1 MSHDR
6 HLSDH
11 DIEQLLRGNDVDPS
25 LDGVATWAAA
35 IRRAADT
42 SVSPSAVTAHVT
54 AAAAAAAAAAARIP
68 THPAPGSAKAPSM
81 LGRIYRNG
89 AMRVAA
95 IAAAFV
101 VATGGIAAA
110 GVLPDSVQ
118 EPIADLYGIVGFDFH
133 PGQTADDDGGGD
145 DDDGELDGDGEVA
158 PVGVK
163 DDDDDDQGEDDH
175 HHDDDQDDDDQDDDD
190 QDDDN
195 GVENQA
201 PAEPPV
207 AAEPPIAA
215 EPPVTAETTTAET
228 TAEVPATETVP
239 LEDTTT
245 AEAPVPT
252 ETTTVETTAE
262 APPARP

>member
-54 AAAAAAAAAAARIP
+54 AAAAAAAAASARIP
-68 THPAPGSAKAPSM
+68 THPAPGSAKAPST
-81 LGRIYRNG
+81 LGRIYRNA

-110 GVLPDSVQ
+110 GVLPDSIQ
-118 EPIADLYGIVGFDFH
+118 EPIADFYGIVGFDFH
-133 PGQTADDDGGGD
+133 PGETADDDDAGD
-145 DDDGELDGDGEVA
+145 DDDGELGEEGDGDVA

-163 DDDDDDQGEDDH
+163 DDDDDDDQGNKDDH
-175 HHDDDQDDDDQDDDD
+175 HHHDDQGDDDQ
-190 QDDDN
+190 
-195 GVENQA
+195 G
-201 PAEPPV
+201 
-207 AAEPPIAA
+207 
-215 EPPVTAETTTAET
+215 
-228 TAEVPATETVP
+228 
-239 LEDTTT
+239 
-245 AEAPVPT
+245 
-252 ETTTVETTAE
+252 
-262 APPARP
+262 